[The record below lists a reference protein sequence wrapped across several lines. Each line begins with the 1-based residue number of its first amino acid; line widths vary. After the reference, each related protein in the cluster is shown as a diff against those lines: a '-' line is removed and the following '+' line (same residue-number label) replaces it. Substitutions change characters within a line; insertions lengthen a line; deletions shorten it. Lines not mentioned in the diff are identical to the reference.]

1 VASVGI
7 VVLAAGRSTRFKQG
21 SASKLLAVVGG
32 VPLVRSAV
40 AAAIESGVGEVVVVT
55 GHRAHEV
62 AAALDGLRVRLTL
75 EPAFADG
82 MAASLRRGVIELSN
96 MSAVMVGLGDQPGMR
111 PDAYR
116 RVVRRWRTSGA
127 PIVVPCYAESSAP
140 AHPVLFAAPVFDE
153 ILALHGDMG
162 ARSIIAHDRTRVAE
176 ETLEWAAPNDVDTLE
191 DLEALESGSARSPNR
206 DADDT

>member
-1 VASVGI
+1 MPNVGI

-40 AAAIESGVGEVVVVT
+40 TAAIESGVGDVVVVT

-75 EPAFADG
+75 EPTFADG
-82 MAASLRRGVIELSN
+82 MAASLRRGVIEHAET
-96 MSAVMVGLGDQPGMR
+96 SAVMVGLGDQPGMR

-116 RVVRRWRTSGA
+116 RVARRWRISGA
-127 PIVVPCYAESSAP
+127 PIVVPRYAGSSAP
-140 AHPVLFAAPVFDE
+140 AHPVLFAAPVFAE
-153 ILALHGDMG
+153 ILALRGDTG
-162 ARSIIAHDRTRVAE
+162 ARAIIARDRARVAE
-176 ETLEWAAPNDVDTLE
+176 EALEWAAPDDVDTVE
-191 DLEALESGSARSPNR
+191 DLQAFDSAADSSPHR